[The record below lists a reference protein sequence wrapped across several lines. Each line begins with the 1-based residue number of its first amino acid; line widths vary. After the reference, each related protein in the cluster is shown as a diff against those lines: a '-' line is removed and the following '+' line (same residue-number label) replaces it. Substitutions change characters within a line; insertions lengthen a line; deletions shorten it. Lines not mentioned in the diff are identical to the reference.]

1 MTAHEKEKIIKYGY
15 EKCKKENHK
24 KVQKNLVTTAAAAF
38 AGMPELA
45 LTCPPRDNID
55 NWLTGIIICLIFII
69 FILSIINIINCNK
82 QNKYYREFTNEH
94 KLDVIK
100 SNECY
105 EVKCDEITMAV
116 LEAEEINNLLQ

>member
-24 KVQKNLVTTAAAAF
+24 KIQKNLTTTAAF
-38 AGMPELA
+38 IGMAGLV
-45 LTCPPRDNID
+45 LTFCPPRDSID
-55 NWLTGIIICLIFII
+55 NWLTGIIICLTFIL

-82 QNKYYREFTNEH
+82 QNKYYREFANEH

-105 EVKCDEITMAV
+105 EIKCDEITMVV